1 MFRPTPGR
9 LFYLLVGL
17 IIGAIALF
25 VYTSVAGTPA
35 FLATLPTSRA
45 STPLPKAQTQFSG
58 SALTKV
64 LGANQAASKGGIVVR
79 VNTVEVYGDGFGL
92 TYSILSGQP
101 GEPAPVLQPEQFGVI
116 DDRGVSYRLSAVASS
131 SSMAPGMST
140 GYLAYT
146 PAVSPDAHTL
156 TVTVP
161 HLLLLSG
168 IPETGAPHVVDGPWQ
183 IQVPLR

>member
-9 LFYLLVGL
+9 LLYLLVGL
-17 IIGAIALF
+17 VIGAIALF
-25 VYTSVAGTPA
+25 VYTSVAGMPT
-35 FLATLPTSRA
+35 FLPIGRPLAE
-45 STPLPKAQTQFSG
+45 LPKAQAQFSG

-64 LGANQAASKGGIVVR
+64 LAANQAASKGGVVVR

-101 GEPAPVLQPEQFGVI
+101 GEPAPVLQPEQFGVT
-116 DDRGVSYRLSAVASS
+116 DDRGVSYRLSALASS
-131 SSMAPGMST
+131 STMAPGMST

-168 IPETGAPHVVDGPWQ
+168 ISDTGAPHVVDGPWQ
-183 IQVPLR
+183 VQVPLR